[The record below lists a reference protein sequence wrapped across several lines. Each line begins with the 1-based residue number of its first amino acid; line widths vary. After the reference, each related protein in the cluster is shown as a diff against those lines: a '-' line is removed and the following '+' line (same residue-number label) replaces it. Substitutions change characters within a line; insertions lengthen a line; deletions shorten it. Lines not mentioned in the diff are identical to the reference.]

1 MRGDP
6 WGAETHV
13 TKVTSTASVPWKRKE
28 AGSRLDDNLNSFQT
42 ELQLFAI
49 RFGDSKMFQTM
60 GGAL

>member
-1 MRGDP
+1 M
-6 WGAETHV
+6 

-28 AGSRLDDNLNSFQT
+28 AGSRLDDDLNSFQT

-49 RFGDSKMFQTM
+49 RFGDSKMFQNM